1 MILTTVI
8 LSDFI
13 GWIMAGAVREYEER
27 QNYKEI
33 LNKIKDL
40 KEVVNY
46 AKA

>member
-1 MILTTVI
+1 MILTTLI
-8 LSDFI
+8 LSGFI

-27 QNYKEI
+27 QNIKEI

-40 KEVVNY
+40 KEAVNY

>member
-8 LSDFI
+8 LSGFI

-27 QNYKEI
+27 QNIKKI
-33 LNKIKDL
+33 LNKIEDL
-40 KEVVNY
+40 KEAVDY